1 MFPEA
6 FTEIPVIMSTGVIE
20 MDTWLS
26 SFVNT
31 IQGEMVIRLLL
42 AALFG
47 GVVGMERGSGDRPA
61 GFRTHILVCAGSA
74 LIMLVSMYGFEGYD
88 VVPLEYPRNR
98 DSARIAAQVVSG
110 IGFLGAGTILH
121 EGITVRGLTTAA
133 SLWMISAIGLATGA
147 GMYSIGAAATLITF
161 ITLTTFHSVEKR
173 FAVASSKSDRKY
185 IRVVTA
191 NIPGTVA
198 RVATFLAQNDVK
210 VKTINVQNSTF
221 SDKVVLELYLKF
233 NKDLDLGMIMDGLQ
247 QIEGI
252 QSIENVG

>member
-1 MFPEA
+1 M
-6 FTEIPVIMSTGVIE
+6 IE
-20 MDTWLS
+20 LEVWLTDFMNS
-26 SFVNT
+26 
-31 IQGEMVIRLLL
+31 IQGVMVLRLLI
-42 AALFG
+42 AAVFG
-47 GVVGMERGSGDRPA
+47 GIVGMERGSGDRPA

-74 LIMLVSMYGFEGYD
+74 LIMLVSMYGFEGFD
-88 VVPLEYPRNR
+88 KVPFEYPKNR

-147 GMYSIGAAATLITF
+147 GMFSIGAAATIITF
-161 ITLTTFHSVEKR
+161 ITLTAFHSVEKR

-210 VKTINVQNSTF
+210 VKTINVQNSTL

-233 NKDLDLGMIMDGLQ
+233 SKETDLALIMDGLQ

-252 QSIENVG
+252 KSVENIG

>member
-1 MFPEA
+1 
-6 FTEIPVIMSTGVIE
+6 VIE
-20 MDTWLS
+20 LEAWLTDFMNS
-26 SFVNT
+26 
-31 IQGEMVIRLLL
+31 IQGEMVLRLLL
-42 AALFG
+42 AAAFG
-47 GVVGMERGSGDRPA
+47 GIVGMERGSGDRPA

-74 LIMLVSMYGFEGYD
+74 LIMLVSMYGFEGFD
-88 VVPLEYPRNR
+88 KVPFEYPKNR

-147 GMYSIGAAATLITF
+147 GMYLIGAAATLITF
-161 ITLTTFHSVEKR
+161 ITLTAFHSVEKR
-173 FAVASSKSDRKY
+173 FAVVNSKSDKKY

-191 NIPGTVA
+191 NIPGIVA
-198 RVATFLAQNDVK
+198 RVATFLAQNDIK
-210 VKTINVQNSTF
+210 VKTINVQNSTL

-233 NKDLDLGMIMDGLQ
+233 SKETDLALMMDGLQ

-252 QSIENVG
+252 KSIENIG